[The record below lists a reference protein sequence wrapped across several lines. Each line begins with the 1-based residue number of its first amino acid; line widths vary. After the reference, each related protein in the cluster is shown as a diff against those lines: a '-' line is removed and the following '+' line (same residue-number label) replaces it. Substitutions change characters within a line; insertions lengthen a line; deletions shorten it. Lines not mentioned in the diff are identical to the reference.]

1 MTANGIESRLP
12 GSDAVI
18 KWFGEWPSFH
28 DAEIVGLSLARSR
41 ESNLRVY
48 PYSPNNPAT
57 VVFFFEKITDLELA
71 DFSSQNVI
79 SSLKIDE
86 VIDQTKEKAIRL
98 TLSPCFGLAGRIDAK
113 SLRVE
118 LIPGKSPDDVSS
130 W

>member
-1 MTANGIESRLP
+1 MTTNGIETRLP

-18 KWFGEWPSFH
+18 NWFGDWPSFH
-28 DAEIVGLSLARSR
+28 DAEVVSLNLARSG
-41 ESNLRVY
+41 ESILQVY
-48 PYSPNNPAT
+48 PFYPSKPAT

-79 SSLKIDE
+79 FSLEIDE
-86 VIDQTKEKAIRL
+86 VIDQSEDKAIRL

-118 LIPGKSPDDVSS
+118 LMPGKSPDDVSS